1 MIRIVL
7 TVLVAVALLTA
18 SMPALETARTATT
31 AERLDSEADRVE
43 RAIAGVVSGS
53 VAAGDPSLAARTTT
67 TVRTPSGVTSAP
79 VDRIAL
85 VETEQTGGDDVQ
97 AADSVDRTGTVRE
110 STVALRYRIDG
121 GPDRDIPVVPETIAA
136 NVEIVGG
143 AIELRPSGESRL
155 ELRFVDDGEPTVR
168 ISRLG

>member
-1 MIRIVL
+1 MIRVVL
-7 TVLVAVALLTA
+7 TVLVAVALLAT

-53 VAAGDPSLAARTTT
+53 VAAEDPSLAARTTT
-67 TVRTPSGVTSAP
+67 TVRAPSGVTAAP

-85 VETEQTGGDDVQ
+85 VETEQTGGDGVRADDVG
-97 AADSVDRTGTVRE
+97 RTGIAHE

-121 GPDRDIPVVPETIAA
+121 GPDRDLPVVPEMIAA
-136 NVEIVGG
+136 NAEIVGG
-143 AIELRPSGESRL
+143 SIELRPSGESRL